1 MRMSLLRR
9 KGAAQVAP
17 IPVFDGPVKRTR
29 QARNV
34 RATLAL
40 PSGVAYKDFVA
51 GTVKSSIRDKVE
63 AAAGWPPGSMIAS
76 PNFNDASLIDVV
88 LADPRILNKPVMWE
102 GPSWTGGASIA
113 DSISI
118 GMYQDG
124 TECEVEVPASQ
135 IQIMG
140 QVGSGKS
147 LGGAW
152 NALGEMITRPDC
164 IVWAIDIKKGLQT
177 LGPLVP
183 GLHRIATTPMD
194 AIDLLRD
201 ADNLITPR
209 TNYLSS
215 EGLGKWFKGCGLKYL
230 VVWIEEAPYVMNE
243 LGSKGIKAFS
253 DTVKAARSAGITV
266 AWSLQRA
273 DFTELPTKVRDQ
285 ATKWCF
291 GVQDAKASKFGLSK
305 VQIERGCQPEMW
317 GQRMPGMSYIDAP
330 NITEDYVAQK
340 LRAWWFG
347 DNDSLIAAHAKNFPW
362 EEREQ
367 DEIMVEYFA
376 AKARG
381 ETNFYDLGKRPA
393 SREVPVRA
401 AFTPAVVATPAVE
414 PEPVVPARKPKAAPM
429 NQKQRGLI
437 GRKLLDDFIEKK
449 AGNTIVTAD
458 LLDIVES
465 LGLTRPWINLQLN
478 DYVKRGL
485 IVKHHKDRAVTWE
498 ILIKSDPETDSRSE

>member
-1 MRMSLLRR
+1 M
-9 KGAAQVAP
+9 V
-17 IPVFDGPVKRTR
+17 
-29 QARNV
+29 
-34 RATLAL
+34 
-40 PSGVAYKDFVA
+40 
-51 GTVKSSIRDKVE
+51 
-63 AAAGWPPGSMIAS
+63 AS

-183 GLHRIATTPMD
+183 GLHRVATTPAD
-194 AIDLLRD
+194 AIDLLCD

-230 VVWIEEAPYVMNE
+230 VVWIEEAPYVIDA

-291 GVQDAKASKFGLSK
+291 GVQDARASKFGLSK
-305 VQIERGCQPEMW
+305 VQIDRGCQPEMW

-347 DNDSLIAAHAKNFPW
+347 ENDKLISAHVKNYPW
-362 EEREQ
+362 QEREQ

-381 ETNFYDLGKRPA
+381 ETSFYDLGKRPA
-393 SREVPVRA
+393 DKVTAPTTPVREIDTNDA
-401 AFTPAVVATPAVE
+401 
-414 PEPVVPARKPKAAPM
+414 EPVVSRRKAKATTPM

-449 AGNTIVTAD
+449 AGNTIVASD

-465 LGLTRPWINLQLN
+465 LGLTRPWIYLQLD

-485 IVKHHKDRAVTWE
+485 VVKHKENRSVTWE
-498 ILIKSDPETDSRSE
+498 ILPNSEFDKDSRSE

>member
-1 MRMSLLRR
+1 MV
-9 KGAAQVAP
+9 AA
-17 IPVFDGPVKRTR
+17 
-29 QARNV
+29 
-34 RATLAL
+34 
-40 PSGVAYKDFVA
+40 
-51 GTVKSSIRDKVE
+51 
-63 AAAGWPPGSMIAS
+63 
-76 PNFNDASLIDVV
+76 PNFDDASLVDIV
-88 LADPRILNKPVMWE
+88 LADPRILNQPVMWE

-152 NALGEMITRPDC
+152 NAMSEMITRPDC
-164 IVWAIDIKKGLQT
+164 IIWAIDIKKGLQT

-183 GLHRIATTPMD
+183 GLHRVATTPAD

-230 VVWIEEAPYVMNE
+230 IVWIEEAPYVMNE
-243 LGSKGIKAFS
+243 LGSKGIRAFS

-291 GVQDAKASKFGLSK
+291 GVQDARASKFGLSK

-330 NITEDYVAQK
+330 NITEAYVAQK

-347 DNDSLIAAHAKNFPW
+347 DNDSLISAHAKNFPW
-362 EEREQ
+362 QEREQ
-367 DEIMVEYFA
+367 DEIMIEYFA

-381 ETNFYDLGKRPA
+381 ETNFYDLGKRPDA
-393 SREVPVRA
+393 RTSARA
-401 AFTPAVVATPAVE
+401 PISAPVATPDPAPVATRRAKAE
-414 PEPVVPARKPKAAPM
+414 PTPM

-449 AGNTIVTAD
+449 AGNTIVAAD
-458 LLDIVES
+458 LLDIVDS
-465 LGLTRPWINLQLN
+465 LGLTRPWITLQLN
-478 DYVKRGL
+478 DYVTRGL
-485 IVKHHKDRAVTWE
+485 IIKHKKDRSVTWE
-498 ILIKSDPETDSRSE
+498 ILPKSDLDKDSRSE

>member
-1 MRMSLLRR
+1 MKLKLRR
-9 KGAAQVAP
+9 RGTVEAVSLP
-17 IPVFDGPVKRTR
+17 IYTGPVKRTR
-29 QARNV
+29 EARNV
-34 RATLAL
+34 RATIAL
-40 PSGVAYKDFVA
+40 PKGVAYKDFVA
-51 GTVKSSIRDKVE
+51 GTVKSSIRDRVE
-63 AAAGWPPGSMIAS
+63 AAAGWPPGSMVAA
-76 PNFNDASLIDVV
+76 PNFDDASLVDIV
-88 LADPRILNKPVMWE
+88 LADPRILNQPVMWE

-183 GLHRIATTPMD
+183 GLHRVATTPMD

-215 EGLGKWFKGCGLKYL
+215 EGLGKWFRGCGLKYL

-291 GVQDAKASKFGLSK
+291 GVQDARASKFGLSK

-330 NITEDYVAQK
+330 NITEAYVAQK
-340 LRAWWFG
+340 LRAWYFG
-347 DNDSLIAAHAKNFPW
+347 DNDSLISAHAKNFPW
-362 EEREQ
+362 QERKQ
-367 DEIMVEYFA
+367 DEIMVEYFE

-381 ETNFYDLGKRPA
+381 ETSFYDLGKRPDA
-393 SREVPVRA
+393 NANARIS
-401 AFTPAVVATPAVE
+401 TPAPVGPTPDPLKPATIKNV
-414 PEPVVPARKPKAAPM
+414 M
-429 NQKQRGLI
+429 NQKQRGVI
-437 GRKLLDDFIEKK
+437 GRKLVDEFILRNEGKHIR
-449 AGNTIVTAD
+449 TRD

-478 DYVKRGL
+478 DYVKKGK
-485 IVKHHKDRAVTWE
+485 IVKHKKDRAVTWE
-498 ILIKSDPETDSRSE
+498 IVPNSNDSIDSRSE

>member
-1 MRMSLLRR
+1 MKTTWLRR
-9 KGAAQVAP
+9 KGAVDPAP
-17 IPVFDGPVKRTR
+17 IPIYTGPVKRVR

-34 RATLAL
+34 RATIKL

-51 GTVKSSIRDKVE
+51 GSVKSSIRDKVE
-63 AAAGWPPGSMIAS
+63 AAAGWPPGSMVAS
-76 PNFNDASLIDVV
+76 PNFNDASLVDVV
-88 LADPRILNKPVMWE
+88 LADPRILNSPVLWE

-152 NALGEMITRPDC
+152 NAMSEMITRPDC
-164 IVWAIDIKKGLQT
+164 IIWAIDIKKGLQT

-183 GLHRIATTPMD
+183 GLHRVATTPMD

-215 EGLGKWFKGCGLKYL
+215 EGLGKWFRGCGLQYL
-230 VVWIEEAPYVMNE
+230 IVWIEEAPYVMNE

-291 GVQDAKASKFGLSK
+291 GVQDARASKFGLSK

-347 DNDSLIAAHAKNFPW
+347 DNDALIKEHVKKFPW
-362 EEREQ
+362 QEREQ
-367 DEIMVEYFA
+367 DEIMKEYFA

-381 ETNFYDLGKRPA
+381 ETSFYDLGKRPD
-393 SREVPVRA
+393 SRDVPVVADRPATAKEPVAPVTTRRA
-401 AFTPAVVATPAVE
+401 K
-414 PEPVVPARKPKAAPM
+414 PEPAPM
-429 NQKQRGLI
+429 NQKQRGRI
-437 GRKLLDDFIEKK
+437 GRKLLDEFIERK

-485 IVKHHKDRAVTWE
+485 IVKHKDDRAVSWE
-498 ILIKSDPETDSRSE
+498 ILVDPDD